1 MGSRRGPSITFLCV
15 MWTLFRGVVEV
26 SAVLAWGGGSNS
38 EFVTSVG
45 SMVSIA
51 SEAFI
56 TNAHISVF
64 FRILDWD
71 SVAMIVHCVKIIIK
85 IF

>member
-1 MGSRRGPSITFLCV
+1 M
-15 MWTLFRGVVEV
+15 VEV
-26 SAVLAWGGGSNS
+26 SAVLAWGGGPDS
-38 EFVTSVG
+38 EFVTIVG

-56 TNAHISVF
+56 TDAHISKF
-64 FRILDWD
+64 FRIFDWD
-71 SVAMIVHCVKIIIK
+71 SVFMIVHCVKIIIK